1 VVAIDSWPEGILQGP
16 SASLE
21 IVLPIS
27 FLMGLRLATDPDHLY
42 VNHRWGQNGALN
54 CPTIALL

>member
-1 VVAIDSWPEGILQGP
+1 VVAIDGWPEGILQGP

-27 FLMGLRLATDPDHLY
+27 FLIGLRLATDPDHL
-42 VNHRWGQNGALN
+42 
-54 CPTIALL
+54 